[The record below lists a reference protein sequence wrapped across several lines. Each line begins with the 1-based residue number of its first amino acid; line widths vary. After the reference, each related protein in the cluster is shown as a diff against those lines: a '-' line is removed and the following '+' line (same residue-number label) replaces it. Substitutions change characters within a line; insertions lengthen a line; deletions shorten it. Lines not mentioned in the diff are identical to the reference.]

1 MLYRTEGLALALG
14 TATISVLLQRHCAYD
29 AALLA
34 SPRVLSG
41 TSGPATGNRSS
52 AL

>member
-14 TATISVLLQRHCAYD
+14 TATISVLQRHCAYD

-34 SPRVLSG
+34 SPRVLFG

>member
-1 MLYRTEGLALALG
+1 LALG
-14 TATISVLLQRHCAYD
+14 TATISVLLQRHRAYD

-34 SPRVLSG
+34 SAWALSG
-41 TSGPATGNRSS
+41 TTGPATGNCSF